1 MLEKELMLDTIDK
14 VRSFVDIANSKDY
27 DIELISGK
35 YVANGKSIMG
45 VFGLNLTKPV
55 IMVAHC
61 ETQAELMKQ
70 IKPFL
75 NESK

>member
-1 MLEKELMLDTIDK
+1 MLEKELLLDTFDK

-55 IMVAHC
+55 VMVAHC
-61 ETQAELMKQ
+61 TTQAELMKQ
-70 IKPFL
+70 IKPFI
-75 NESK
+75 NEK